1 MGILRKNLDIL
12 LSKPFSYTIYRALD
26 LFLKR
31 TNLIQIRFPV
41 NPLPFKGGNEVQW
54 RSSFCDR
61 HFICS
66 VKEKDIQG
74 DAKGNN
80 YSLSRILE
88 GDCLFFNKEWKSL
101 GLDYDWVTNPDSG
114 YRYDVSTHW
123 SKISTLSEKAGDI
136 KYVWEKSRFSWL
148 NTIVRHDYHSKEDH
162 SEFVI
167 GQILDWIHH
176 NPINCGPNYV
186 CSQEISLRL
195 LNWVM
200 ALTYYRESI
209 HLNDSSWG
217 EIINSIYWQSRHVYS
232 NINYSRYTVRNNHAI
247 TETLTLYLMGLLFPQ
262 MPGARKWKKKG
273 KRWFEKEI
281 DYQIEEDG
289 TFIQDS
295 MNYHRVVIQLLSV
308 AISLAERNG
317 ETFSD
322 AVYQKA
328 WRALDFLYQCQDSE
342 SGWLPNYGSNDGALF
357 FPLSDADYRDY
368 RPQLDALHVLL
379 TGKSLYD
386 GFMEDTMWL
395 TSGFVMKH
403 SPLPAIRKK
412 EGIVRFEKSG
422 FYLIREGNC
431 LTFMRCGNFKK
442 QGTTDQL
449 HLDIWKDGQNYL
461 IDGGSYKYN
470 TDPESKR
477 YFSGTESHNTV
488 MLGDNDQMLKGPRFM
503 WFYPTERISFSA
515 VETEGE
521 YVFEGAVRCFRYLDN
536 GIVVKRKV
544 RKIKGWADWY
554 VEDTVVGKPAGMK
567 MRQLWHWLPSV
578 QVNVESDASVCNGVG
593 RYSSYYGI
601 EVPSVQCECVTDNT
615 TISTH
620 ISI

>member
-123 SKISTLSEKAGDI
+123 SKIPTLSEKAGDI

-200 ALTYYRESI
+200 ALAYYRESI

-217 EIINSIYWQSRHVYS
+217 EIINSIYWQIRHVYS
-232 NINYSRYTVRNNHAI
+232 NINDSR
-247 TETLTLYLMGLLFPQ
+247 
-262 MPGARKWKKKG
+262 
-273 KRWFEKEI
+273 
-281 DYQIEEDG
+281 
-289 TFIQDS
+289 
-295 MNYHRVVIQLLSV
+295 
-308 AISLAERNG
+308 
-317 ETFSD
+317 
-322 AVYQKA
+322 
-328 WRALDFLYQCQDSE
+328 
-342 SGWLPNYGSNDGALF
+342 
-357 FPLSDADYRDY
+357 
-368 RPQLDALHVLL
+368 
-379 TGKSLYD
+379 
-386 GFMEDTMWL
+386 
-395 TSGFVMKH
+395 
-403 SPLPAIRKK
+403 
-412 EGIVRFEKSG
+412 
-422 FYLIREGNC
+422 
-431 LTFMRCGNFKK
+431 
-442 QGTTDQL
+442 
-449 HLDIWKDGQNYL
+449 
-461 IDGGSYKYN
+461 
-470 TDPESKR
+470 
-477 YFSGTESHNTV
+477 
-488 MLGDNDQMLKGPRFM
+488 
-503 WFYPTERISFSA
+503 
-515 VETEGE
+515 
-521 YVFEGAVRCFRYLDN
+521 
-536 GIVVKRKV
+536 
-544 RKIKGWADWY
+544 
-554 VEDTVVGKPAGMK
+554 
-567 MRQLWHWLPSV
+567 
-578 QVNVESDASVCNGVG
+578 
-593 RYSSYYGI
+593 
-601 EVPSVQCECVTDNT
+601 
-615 TISTH
+615 
-620 ISI
+620 